1 MSVLV
6 EATTAH
12 TRTPSA
18 RARRPTAA
26 NRVSPSLSALT
37 LTPPQNVTDDLSCS
51 EWKLLLVNWMA
62 LLYIESMRTLFDL
75 IKDALQEQGTSQEA
89 FAQTLGVTRQTIRG
103 WKTAIP
109 SPGMVRAIAQH
120 LGVPYSQV
128 LTATFVSGGY
138 LTSLTELLAGQSIHA
153 IAYSD
158 GPYWD
163 RGQPETVAIFSDK
176 ADADRFIE
184 ASEYSD
190 PGGEYI
196 SAELAIDGKP
206 IPPLFTVYE
215 TIWWYRSGIRQT
227 EYRRGEIPAN
237 LHNKEVGTVVAAEM
251 PSVPGIYEL
260 RVTSLTEASGRR
272 AIEAAQ
278 CELDAAG
285 KLLAPEVELPPRP
298 SSFAEMIPTI
308 MARNAAERAG
318 NPAPEPEPDPGD
330 LVFPPPPAPHTTL
343 GHRPGPQHVRF
354 ESPQSQP
361 LGPAAMA
368 SWATANENAVR
379 TTFPASLGS
388 LPLGIPDRYP
398 WTDPNKAPETPKE
411 APRYFPIGTADY
423 AELRR
428 REEASRLLGQNT
440 PPIHP
445 YQPHPDDE

>member
-1 MSVLV
+1 
-6 EATTAH
+6 
-12 TRTPSA
+12 
-18 RARRPTAA
+18 
-26 NRVSPSLSALT
+26 
-37 LTPPQNVTDDLSCS
+37 
-51 EWKLLLVNWMA
+51 
-62 LLYIESMRTLFDL
+62 MRTLFDL
-75 IKDALQEQGTSQEA
+75 IKDALHDQGTSQEA
-89 FAQTLGVTRQTIRG
+89 FAQTLGVTRQAIRG

-109 SPGMVRAIAQH
+109 SPEIVRAIAQN

-128 LTATFVSGGY
+128 LTAAFVSGGY

-196 SAELAIDGKP
+196 PAELVIDGKP

-215 TIWWYRSGIRQT
+215 TIWWYRSGIRHRAV
-227 EYRRGEIPAN
+227 RRGEIPAN

-260 RVTSLTEASGRR
+260 RVTSLTEAAGRR

-278 CELDAAG
+278 RDLDAAG

-318 NPAPEPEPDPGD
+318 NPEAEPEPDRSD
-330 LVFPPPPAPHTTL
+330 VVFPPPPHTAP
-343 GHRPGPQHVRF
+343 GVVAGPQHVRF
-354 ESPQSQP
+354 ESPLSQQ

-368 SWATANENAVR
+368 SWAAANENAVR
-379 TTFPASLGS
+379 TTFPAGLGS
-388 LPLGIPDRYP
+388 LPLGIPYRYR
-398 WTDPNKAPETPKE
+398 WTDPNKAQEPPKE

-423 AELRR
+423 ADLERQ
-428 REEASRLLGQNT
+428 EEASRLLGRNT
-440 PPIHP
+440 PTIP
-445 YQPHPDDE
+445 ES

>member
-1 MSVLV
+1 
-6 EATTAH
+6 
-12 TRTPSA
+12 
-18 RARRPTAA
+18 
-26 NRVSPSLSALT
+26 
-37 LTPPQNVTDDLSCS
+37 
-51 EWKLLLVNWMA
+51 
-62 LLYIESMRTLFDL
+62 MRTLFDL

-89 FAQTLGVTRQTIRG
+89 FAQTLGVTRQAIRG

-109 SPGMVRAIAQH
+109 SPDMVRAIAQH

-128 LTATFVSGGY
+128 LTAAFVSGGY

-196 SAELAIDGKP
+196 PAELVIDGKP

-278 CELDAAG
+278 RELDAAG

-318 NPAPEPEPDPGD
+318 NPEAEPEPGRGD
-330 LVFPPPPAPHTTL
+330 VVFPPPTAPQTAP

-354 ESPQSQP
+354 ESPLSQQ

-379 TTFPASLGS
+379 TTFPAGLGS
-388 LPLGIPDRYP
+388 LPLGLGLQYQYR
-398 WTDPNKAPETPKE
+398 WTDPNKAQVPPKE
-411 APRYFPIGTADY
+411 APRYFPIDTADY
-423 AELRR
+423 ADLRR
-428 REEASRLLGQNT
+428 REESSRLLGQNT
-440 PPIHP
+440 PTIP
-445 YQPHPDDE
+445 ES

>member
-1 MSVLV
+1 
-6 EATTAH
+6 
-12 TRTPSA
+12 
-18 RARRPTAA
+18 
-26 NRVSPSLSALT
+26 
-37 LTPPQNVTDDLSCS
+37 
-51 EWKLLLVNWMA
+51 
-62 LLYIESMRTLFDL
+62 MRTLFDL

-109 SPGMVRAIAQH
+109 SPDMVRAIAHH

-128 LTATFVSGGY
+128 LTAAFVSGGY

-176 ADADRFIE
+176 ADVDRFIE
-184 ASEYSD
+184 ASEYCD
-190 PGGEYI
+190 PGGEY
-196 SAELAIDGKP
+196 SPAELIIDGKP

-278 CELDAAG
+278 RELDAAG

-318 NPAPEPEPDPGD
+318 NPEAEPEPDRSD
-330 LVFPPPPAPHTTL
+330 VVFPPPPHTAP
-343 GHRPGPQHVRF
+343 GVVAGPQHVRF
-354 ESPQSQP
+354 ESPVPQQM
-361 LGPAAMA
+361 GPAAMA
-368 SWATANENAVR
+368 SWAAANENAVR
-379 TTFPASLGS
+379 TTFPALGP
-388 LPLGIPDRYP
+388 LPFGLGLQYQYR
-398 WTDPNKAPETPKE
+398 WTDPNKVTEPPKE
-411 APRYFPIGTADY
+411 APRYFPIGRPT
-423 AELRR
+423 
-428 REEASRLLGQNT
+428 T
-440 PPIHP
+440 PN
-445 YQPHPDDE
+445 